1 MEKILV
7 QTRGGT
13 GDQIIC
19 NGIINHWSENKFI
32 YLASRYG
39 SFDTV
44 KSLYKDN
51 ANVEAYLIDN
61 FQLGASGQRE
71 IEMISSK
78 LGVPVQNIAT
88 HHAELRIYQEW
99 KYQCVGLPFEYRYSK
114 FRLPNVIENK
124 QAIFEKFYPNEPYAL
139 IHSIGYEGEMPID
152 WDKVIPNLKKI
163 FVKPRITTN
172 LLDWLELAY
181 HAEEIHCIPSSFF
194 HLVDSVL
201 DKVKAKLYYHDTRRK
216 TCFEPNN
223 EFNQR
228 RWNFI
233 AYEWPKLGE

>member
-19 NGIINHWSENKFI
+19 NGIINHLSEENFV
-32 YLASRYG
+32 YVASRRQ
-39 SFDTV
+39 SLETV

-51 ANVEAYLIDN
+51 ANVEVRCIFNMQLNKSSQKEIDD
-61 FQLGASGQRE
+61 
-71 IEMISSK
+71 ISK
-78 LGVPVQNIAT
+78 DVNAPIFNIAT

-99 KYQCVGLPFEYRYSK
+99 MYQCVNLPFEYRYSK
-114 FRLPNVIENK
+114 FRLPNVLENK

-139 IHSIGYEGEMPID
+139 IHSMGYEGEMPID

-163 FVKPRITTN
+163 FVRPRITEN

>member
-13 GDQIIC
+13 GDQIIA
-19 NGIINHWSENKFI
+19 NGIVNHWSEDKFV
-32 YLASRYG
+32 YVASRRQ
-39 SFDTV
+39 SLDTV
-44 KSLYKDN
+44 IDLYKDN
-51 ANVEAYLIDN
+51 ANVEVYPITGWDLSHES
-61 FQLGASGQRE
+61 QKE
-71 IEMISSK
+71 INDISK
-78 LGVPVQNIAT
+78 DLDIPVYNIAT

-99 KYQCVGLPFEYRYSK
+99 MYQCVNLPFEYRYTK

-139 IHSIGYEGEMPID
+139 IHSIGTSGFMPVR
-152 WDKVIPNLKKI
+152 WDTVIPHLKKI
-163 FVKPRITTN
+163 FVQPGITSN

-216 TCFEPNN
+216 TCFNPNN
-223 EFNQR
+223 EYNQE